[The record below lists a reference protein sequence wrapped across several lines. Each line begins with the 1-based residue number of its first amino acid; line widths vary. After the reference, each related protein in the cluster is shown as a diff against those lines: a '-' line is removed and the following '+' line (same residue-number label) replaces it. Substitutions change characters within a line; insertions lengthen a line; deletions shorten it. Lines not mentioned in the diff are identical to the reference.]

1 MEYYLVL
8 KRNDVLMDA
17 TTWMNLNILLSE
29 RSQTQ
34 KATFHLC
41 DIHYDFIYVIC
52 PEKANSQ

>member
-34 KATFHLC
+34 KATFMFNEMSRKGKSVQAESRL
-41 DIHYDFIYVIC
+41 VV
-52 PEKANSQ
+52 A